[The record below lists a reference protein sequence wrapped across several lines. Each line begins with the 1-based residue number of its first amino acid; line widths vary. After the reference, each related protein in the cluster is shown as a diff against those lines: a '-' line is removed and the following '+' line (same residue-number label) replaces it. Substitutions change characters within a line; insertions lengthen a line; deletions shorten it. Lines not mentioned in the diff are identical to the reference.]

1 MYTKFFWASPDIW
14 TSSPDIWLNLT
25 GALRRTFFIFAGLV
39 QHVRRTSCRLVL
51 LDFVIELIWNILCIS
66 SRIIALSLFAT
77 IYRYWFAGIVIVH
90 IIVIFL
96 ATLRKDFHENKQ
108 QHNTDSEEVCI
119 TAVVYSLG
127 LGIGYL
133 FNVLL
138 VRRAFRSYVFYMCY
152 WLVLMVETIILITVW
167 YFETKGEG
175 LWYHEASI
183 ACIIPAY
190 FISFVIKTL
199 HVSTFAGNKGKSIW
213 NWKCYHMPMIRPSQ
227 GFVYGFP
234 TTNILLH

>member
-1 MYTKFFWASPDIW
+1 M
-14 TSSPDIWLNLT
+14 NLT